1 MSFSIDVSFKILAG
15 ILAIGIIIGNG
26 TTIASFLKIKRLR
39 SNPSYWYIT
48 SLAAAD
54 FLVGLITI
62 PFALFNME
70 YFGEDK
76 PPLFVCD
83 AFMSVHVISVYPTFM
98 LLSTISADRY
108 YKLVNPLKY
117 RRVMTIK
124 KAVVIIIIIWL
135 VSCGIAFVLVFP
147 NHIFWK
153 GDCLALKLEIFD
165 YTGQHLFFI
174 LSLFVALPFI
184 ILMICNIKI
193 YRIAS
198 NFKRVLELELRNRDI
213 ISNSDDAVELRYHMG
228 RVIITTVSTDQ
239 KAKKLRFW
247 IMTSV
252 KQKKIALLILTI
264 VSAAAI
270 CWVPGVIAY
279 VITWFCM
286 CGIEDLPVIRYLCPW
301 LFYFNSVLNPVI
313 LLLMSDDFR
322 RAFKKLYHL

>member
-1 MSFSIDVSFKILAG
+1 MLIFKILAG
-15 ILAIGIIIGNG
+15 LLAISIVLGNA
-26 TTIASFLKIKRLR
+26 TTIASFIKIPRLR

-48 SLAAAD
+48 SLAFAD
-54 FLVGLITI
+54 LLVGLVTI

-70 YFGEDK
+70 YLPTPE
-76 PPLFVCD
+76 PVCD
-83 AFMSVHVISVYPTFM
+83 AFMAVHVITVYPTFM

-117 RRVMTIK
+117 RRIMTTN
-124 KAVVIIIIIWL
+124 KAAVISIIIWL
-135 VSCGIAFVLVFP
+135 LSGAIAFSLLYP
-147 NHIFWK
+147 DHIFYR
-153 GDCLALKLEIFD
+153 GDCLALKMEVFGRRGD
-165 YTGQHLFFI
+165 HLFVI

-184 ILMICNIKI
+184 VLTICNIKT

-198 NFKRVLELELRNRDI
+198 NFKRVLEMELRNRDV

-228 RVIITTVSTDQ
+228 RVIITTVNTDQ

-264 VSAAAI
+264 VAAAAI

-279 VITWFCM
+279 IMTWFCG
-286 CGIEDLPVIRYLCPW
+286 CGIEDLPVIPYLCPW
-301 LFYFNSVLNPVI
+301 LFYFNSVLNPII

-322 RAFKKLYHL
+322 RAFRKLYHI